1 MANTLTFDQLATV
14 LNAVVEQA
22 TGRNEIT
29 PINTGEFVAVGQKA
43 LLTGYDPLNTAIS
56 QVLAK
61 TIFSTRPYYAKFRG
75 LEVDNQKWGNMV
87 RKLTMIDPKFRESER
102 YTLQDGVS
110 VDQQIVCAPKAL
122 QLNFYGAEAY
132 DLCRTVYR
140 DQLDSAMTGPDE
152 FGRFIAMLMQNAS
165 DVIEQ
170 SHEATARLTL
180 ANYITGIIAEN
191 SAERVVHLVTE
202 YNAYI
207 GGSYTSATIKAPD
220 VYPAFVKW
228 TFGRIASI
236 SSMLTERS
244 ELFHTNLTGSPVS
257 RHTPYDRQR
266 VYLLASE
273 RYGIEAQVFADTYH
287 DNYLRWA
294 DNETVNF
301 WQSIRTPGT
310 ITATPTYLL
319 PDGSLTTPEDAVSAT
334 PVFGVIMD
342 TEAAGLTIMSQWAAA
357 APFNAR
363 GGYTTY
369 WWHFTDKYWNDFTEN
384 GVVLLMD

>member
-29 PINTGEFVAVGQKA
+29 PVNTGEFVAVGQKA

-61 TIFSTRPYYAKFRG
+61 TIFSIRPYYAKFRG

-87 RKLTMIDPKFRESER
+87 RKLTMVDPQFRDSER
-102 YTLQDGVS
+102 YTLEDGNS

-140 DQLDSAMTGPDE
+140 DQLDSAMTGPEE
-152 FGRFIAMLMQNAS
+152 FGQFITMLMQNAS

-170 SHEATARLTL
+170 SHEATARITIS
-180 ANYITGIIAEN
+180 NFITGIIAGG
-191 SAERVVHLVTE
+191 SADRVVHLVTE
-202 YNAYI
+202 YNAYV
-207 GGSYTSATIKAPD
+207 GGSYTNATIKAPD

-228 TFGRIASI
+228 VFGRIAGI
-236 SSMLTERS
+236 SAMMTERS
-244 ELFHTNLTGSPVS
+244 EMFHTNITGSSVS

-301 WQSIRTPGT
+301 WQSIRTPDT
-310 ITATPTYLL
+310 ITAKPTYLL
-319 PDGSLTTPEDAVSAT
+319 PDGSLTTPEQDVSAS

-342 TEAAGLTIMSQWAAA
+342 TEAAGITVMNQWAAA